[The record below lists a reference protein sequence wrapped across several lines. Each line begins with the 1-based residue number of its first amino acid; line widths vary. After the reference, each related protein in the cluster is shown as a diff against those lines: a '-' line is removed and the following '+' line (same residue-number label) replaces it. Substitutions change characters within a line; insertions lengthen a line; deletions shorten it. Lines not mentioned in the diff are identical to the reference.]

1 MNKIEEQIRLFKQ
14 EKDPLAQMQIVG
26 LIRILT
32 NTLIKELAQKI

>member
-26 LIRILT
+26 VIRILT
-32 NTLIKELAQKI
+32 NTLIKEIAQKI